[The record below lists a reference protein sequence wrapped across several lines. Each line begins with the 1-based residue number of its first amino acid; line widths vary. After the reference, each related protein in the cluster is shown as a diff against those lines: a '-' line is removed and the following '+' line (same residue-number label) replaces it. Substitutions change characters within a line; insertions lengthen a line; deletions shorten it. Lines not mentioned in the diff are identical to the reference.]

1 MGILVTELDLDFV
14 RHQFPALSDPR
25 VSRWAH
31 LENAGG
37 SYVPRQV
44 IDLLTDFFVATKVQP
59 YYTAEPSARAG
70 QAMDRASAL
79 LPATLGADP
88 AGVMFGPS
96 TSANTYVLAHALR
109 GQMSDGDEVVVTNQD
124 HEANIGSWRR
134 LEQSGITVREWS
146 VDPTTGLLDIADLA
160 ALLTDRTRLAAVTH
174 ASNIAA
180 TVNPVRE
187 VADLVH
193 AVGGH
198 VVVDGVS
205 YAPHAAIDVTALDCD
220 FYLYSAYKT
229 YGPHVGVMYARPEI
243 LATIANQGHFF
254 NADHPK
260 YRLTPAG
267 PDHAEIA
274 AAAGIV
280 DYYTAVY
287 EHHVGP
293 AAGVDPVQ
301 VVRAVFALF
310 AAHEQTLMTPVVELL
325 TSRDGVRLV
334 GTPSA
339 DHDRRAPTFAF
350 TSNRISSE
358 AIVAE
363 LVAAGISCAHGNFY
377 AYRLIQA
384 LGLVPDEGVVR
395 LSLVHY
401 NTMAEVDRALEV
413 LDKVL

>member
-1 MGILVTELDLDFV
+1 MTELDLDFV
-14 RHQFPALSDPR
+14 RAQFPAFADPR
-25 VSRWAH
+25 LTRWVH

-59 YYTAEPSARAG
+59 YYPGEPSARAG
-70 QAMDRASAL
+70 AAMDRAAAL
-79 LPATLGADP
+79 VPATLGADP
-88 AGVMFGPS
+88 ESVMFGPS
-96 TSANTYVLAHALR
+96 TSANTYVLAQALR
-109 GQMSDGDEVVVTNQD
+109 GLLRDGDEIVVTDQD

-134 LEQSGITVREWS
+134 LKQTGITVRQWS
-146 VDPTTGLLDIADLA
+146 VDAGTGLLDVAGLP
-160 ALLTDRTRLAAVTH
+160 ALLTERTRLVALTH

-193 AVGGH
+193 AVGGR

-205 YAPHAAIDVTALDCD
+205 YAPHAAVDVTALDCD
-220 FYLYSAYKT
+220 VYLYSAYKT
-229 YGPHVGVMYARPEI
+229 YGPHLGVMYVRPEL
-243 LATIANQGHFF
+243 LAEIPNQGHFF
-254 NADHPK
+254 NAAHPR

-293 AAGVDPVQ
+293 ARDVDPVQ
-301 VVRAVFALF
+301 LVRAVFALF
-310 AAHEQTLMTPVVELL
+310 AAQEQALMTPLVELL
-325 TSRDGVRLV
+325 TDRDGVRLV

-339 DHDRRAPTFAF
+339 AHDRRAPTFAF
-350 TSNRISSE
+350 TSTRSSNE
-358 AIVAE
+358 QIVTA
-363 LVAAGISCAHGNFY
+363 LVAAGINCAHGNFY
-377 AYRLIQA
+377 AYRLMQA
-384 LGLVPDEGVVR
+384 LGLEPDDGVVR

-401 NTMAEVDRALEV
+401 NTAAEVERALEV
-413 LDKVL
+413 LDRVL

>member
-1 MGILVTELDLDFV
+1 MSPPAQLDLDFV
-14 RHQFPALSDPR
+14 RDQFPAFADPR
-25 VSRWAH
+25 LARWAH

-44 IDLLTDFFVATKVQP
+44 IDLLTDFFVSCKVQP
-59 YYTAEPSARAG
+59 YYTSEPSALAG
-70 QAMDRASAL
+70 AAMDRAAAL

-109 GQMSDGDEVVVTNQD
+109 GLMRDGDEVVVTDQD

-134 LEQSGITVREWS
+134 LEQTGITVRQWS
-146 VDPTTGLLDIADLA
+146 VDPRTGLLDIADLP
-160 ALLTDRTRLAAVTH
+160 ALVNERTRLVAVTH

-180 TVNPVRE
+180 TVNPVRK

-193 AVGGH
+193 AVGGF

-205 YAPHAAIDVTALDCD
+205 YAPHAAVDVTELDCD

-229 YGPHVGVMYARPEI
+229 YGPHLGVMYARPEV
-243 LATIANQGHFF
+243 LAEVPNQGHFF
-254 NADHPK
+254 NASHPK

-293 AAGVDPVQ
+293 AEGVCPEH
-301 VVRAVFALF
+301 VVRAAFALF
-310 AAHEQTLMTPVVELL
+310 AAHEQELMTPVVELL

-334 GTPSA
+334 GTPSP
-339 DHDRRAPTFAF
+339 DHSWRAPTFAF
-350 TSNRISSE
+350 TSARRSSE
-358 AIVAE
+358 QV
-363 LVAAGISCAHGNFY
+363 VAAMVEAGINCAHGNFY
-377 AYRLIQA
+377 AYRLMQA
-384 LGLVPDEGVVR
+384 LGLEPDEGVVR

-401 NTMAEVDRALEV
+401 NTVAEVDRALEV

>member
-1 MGILVTELDLDFV
+1 LV
-14 RHQFPALSDPR
+14 
-25 VSRWAH
+25 
-31 LENAGG
+31 
-37 SYVPRQV
+37 
-44 IDLLTDFFVATKVQP
+44 
-59 YYTAEPSARAG
+59 
-70 QAMDRASAL
+70 
-79 LPATLGADP
+79 
-88 AGVMFGPS
+88 
-96 TSANTYVLAHALR
+96 
-109 GQMSDGDEVVVTNQD
+109 
-124 HEANIGSWRR
+124 
-134 LEQSGITVREWS
+134 
-146 VDPTTGLLDIADLA
+146 
-160 ALLTDRTRLAAVTH
+160 AVTH

-180 TVNPVRE
+180 TVIPVRE

-193 AVGGH
+193 DVGGQL
-198 VVVDGVS
+198 VVDGVS

-229 YGPHVGVMYARPEI
+229 YGPHVGVMYVRPQLLDAI
-243 LATIANQGHFF
+243 PNQGHFF

-274 AAAGIV
+274 AAAGIF

-301 VVRAVFALF
+301 VVRSVFALF

-339 DHDRRAPTFAF
+339 DHARRAPTFAF
-350 TSNRISSE
+350 TSSRMSSE

-363 LVAAGISCAHGNFY
+363 LVAAGVSCAHGNFY

-384 LGLVPDEGVVR
+384 LGLEPDEGVVR

-401 NTMAEVDRALEV
+401 NTRTEVDRALEV